1 MNGHSSNDGI
11 LRDYCDS
18 EQYKMHALFG
28 QPGNALL
35 LHCYYDDF
43 QVTNPLGSKT
53 KKHKIGMLSIMYL
66 QACKLLRVLLGCC

>member
-1 MNGHSSNDGI
+1 MNGHSQMNGI

-43 QVTNPLGSKT
+43 QEQTRLDQRQKNIK
-53 KKHKIGMLSIMYL
+53 
-66 QACKLLRVLLGCC
+66 